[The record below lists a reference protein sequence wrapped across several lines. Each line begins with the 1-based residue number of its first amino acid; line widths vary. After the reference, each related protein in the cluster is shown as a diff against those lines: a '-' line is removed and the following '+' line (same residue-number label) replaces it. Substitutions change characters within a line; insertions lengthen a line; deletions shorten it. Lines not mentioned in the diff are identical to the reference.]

1 MQKSRFDTVGEI
13 DTIMAIK
20 SSNHFTNMEYEPSED
35 KFLEAETE
43 EDDEKPVDK
52 WDDTEEDNLDF
63 INEYKLEDDEE
74 ETY

>member
-1 MQKSRFDTVGEI
+1 
-13 DTIMAIK
+13 
-20 SSNHFTNMEYEPSED
+20 MEYEPSED
-35 KFLEAETE
+35 KFLETETE
-43 EDDEKPVDK
+43 IEEDEKPVDK

>member
-1 MQKSRFDTVGEI
+1 MQKSRFDTAGGI

-20 SSNHFTNMEYEPSED
+20 SSNHFINMEHEPSED

-43 EDDEKPVDK
+43 VEEEKVIEK

-74 ETY
+74 EKY

>member
-1 MQKSRFDTVGEI
+1 M
-13 DTIMAIK
+13 MAIK
-20 SSNHFTNMEYEPSED
+20 NSNHFINMEYEPSED
-35 KFLEAETE
+35 KFLETETE
-43 EDDEKPVDK
+43 IEEDEKPVDK